1 MSSPVKGGGP
11 AALPKRPPLGNTLRH
26 AQPIK
31 VASTCGVGLQTPTMA
46 SVHQRY
52 RIIEKIDAG
61 GMAEIYRGAAVSLD
75 GFEKQVAI
83 KRILPSI
90 CTDQKFVTM
99 FLDEARLSMQLQH
112 ANIVQIFDI
121 GKADGTYFVVMEL
134 IDGANLRRVMQR
146 SFDRSKPVPVPLAC
160 YLISEVAKALAYAH
174 ERTDSNGQPL
184 GIVHRDVSPP
194 NVLLSRQGEVKLTDF
209 GLAKAA
215 THVQQTDAG
224 VIKGKF
230 SYLSP
235 EIVDGRDADP
245 RADVYSAGIILWEL
259 LCGRK
264 LYAGKTDMETVELVR
279 RSQVP
284 PPSSIREDVDEE
296 LERIVLKSLA
306 RNPKRRYQSARA
318 LERAVVGHLFKHGMR
333 VAESDVAVY
342 LRELEDEGGEEAD
355 VIDVVQ
361 LLQVELTEL
370 RRSGRLDANLGQVP
384 LQPSALRAQS
394 NSRFSVDM
402 VLERLD
408 LLPLD
413 DIADAESV
421 DPILSLADR
430 LDAPESPEIS
440 GEHDDGGGGGRLTL
454 LAAAAVIVVVVGGL
468 AILWQRGY
476 LPF

>member
-1 MSSPVKGGGP
+1 M
-11 AALPKRPPLGNTLRH
+11 
-26 AQPIK
+26 
-31 VASTCGVGLQTPTMA
+31 GLQIPTMA

-90 CTDQKFVTM
+90 CTDQKFVAM

-134 IDGANLRRVMQR
+134 IEGPNLRRVMQR
-146 SFDRSKPVPVPLAC
+146 SLDRSKPLPVPLAC
-160 YLISEVAKALAYAH
+160 YLIAEVAKALAYAH
-174 ERTDSNGQPL
+174 ERTDPNGQAL

-194 NVLLSRQGEVKLTDF
+194 NVLLSRQGEIKLTDF

-230 SYLSP
+230 AYLSP
-235 EIVDGRDADP
+235 EVVDGRDADP

-284 PPSSIREDVDEE
+284 APSAIRPEVDEE
-296 LERIVLKSLA
+296 LERIVLKALA

-318 LERAVVGHLFKHGMR
+318 LERAVVGHLFKHGMQ
-333 VAESDVAVY
+333 VAESDVATY
-342 LRELEDEGGEEAD
+342 LRELEEDATGDAD
-355 VIDVVQ
+355 VFDVVT
-361 LLQVELTEL
+361 LLQAELVEL
-370 RRSGRLDANLGQVP
+370 RRSGRLDPNLGQVP
-384 LQPSALRAQS
+384 LQSTALRAKS
-394 NSRFSVDM
+394 NSRFSVDRVM
-402 VLERLD
+402 QRLD
-408 LLPLD
+408 QMPLD
-413 DIADAESV
+413 DIADAETA

-440 GEHDDGGGGGRLTL
+440 GELDNEDGGGSGL
-454 LAAAAVIVVVVGGL
+454 LWAAAAAAIAVVVGGL
-468 AILWQRGY
+468 AFLWQRGY

>member
-1 MSSPVKGGGP
+1 
-11 AALPKRPPLGNTLRH
+11 
-26 AQPIK
+26 
-31 VASTCGVGLQTPTMA
+31 
-46 SVHQRY
+46 
-52 RIIEKIDAG
+52 
-61 GMAEIYRGAAVSLD
+61 MAEIYRGAAVSLD

-90 CTDQKFVTM
+90 CTDQKFVAM

-134 IDGANLRRVMQR
+134 IDGLNVRRLMQR
-146 SFDRSKPVPVPLAC
+146 SLDRSKPVPVPLAC
-160 YLISEVAKALAYAH
+160 YLVAEVAKALAYAH
-174 ERTDSNGQPL
+174 ERTDANGQPL

-215 THVQQTDAG
+215 THVQHTDAG

-235 EIVDGRDADP
+235 EVVDGRDADP

-264 LYAGKTDMETVELVR
+264 LFAGKTDIETVELVR
-279 RSQVP
+279 RGQIP
-284 PPSSIREDVDEE
+284 PPSAIRPEVDEE
-296 LERIVLKSLA
+296 LERIVLKALA
-306 RNPKRRYQSARA
+306 RNPKRRYQSASA

-333 VAESDVAVY
+333 VGGSDVAGY
-342 LRELEDEGGEEAD
+342 LRDLEQEGEDAAD
-355 VIDVVQ
+355 VIDVTG
-361 LLQVELTEL
+361 LLQAELVEL
-370 RRSGRLDANLGQVP
+370 RRDGRLDPNLGQVP
-384 LQPSALRAQS
+384 LQPGALRIGS
-394 NSRFSVDM
+394 NSRFSVDR
-402 VLERLD
+402 LLQRLD
-408 LLPLD
+408 DMALD
-413 DIADAESV
+413 DIADAESL

-430 LDAPESPEIS
+430 LDAPESPEVS
-440 GEHDDGGGGGRLTL
+440 GEVEGAGGGGLRW
-454 LAAAAVIVVVVGGL
+454 LAAAAVIAVLVGGL
-468 AILWQRGY
+468 AFLWRSGY

>member
-1 MSSPVKGGGP
+1 
-11 AALPKRPPLGNTLRH
+11 
-26 AQPIK
+26 
-31 VASTCGVGLQTPTMA
+31 MA

-90 CTDQKFVTM
+90 CTDQKFVAM

-121 GKADGTYFVVMEL
+121 GKADGTFFVVMEL
-134 IDGANLRRVMQR
+134 IEGPNLRRVMQR
-146 SFDRSKPVPVPLAC
+146 SLDRSKPLPVPLAC
-160 YLISEVAKALAYAH
+160 YLIAEVAKALAYAH
-174 ERTDSNGQPL
+174 ERTDPNGQPL

-194 NVLLSRQGEVKLTDF
+194 NVLVSRQGEVKLTDF

-235 EIVDGRDADP
+235 EIVDGRDADL

-284 PPSSIREDVDEE
+284 PPSSIRPEVDDE
-296 LERIVLKSLA
+296 LERIVLKALA

-318 LERAVVGHLFKHGMR
+318 LGRAVVGHLFKHGMQ
-333 VAESDVAVY
+333 VAESDVATY
-342 LRELEDEGGEEAD
+342 LRDLEDEGTGEAEL
-355 VIDVVQ
+355 IDVVE
-361 LLQVELTEL
+361 LLQVELIEL

-384 LQPSALRAQS
+384 LQPGALRAQS
-394 NSRFSVDM
+394 ASRFSVDR

-408 LLPLD
+408 HMPLD

-440 GEHDDGGGGGRLTL
+440 GEHADQAGGRGPMLVV
-454 LAAAAVIVVVVGGL
+454 AAAAVIAVLVGGL
-468 AILWQRGY
+468 AFLWQRGY